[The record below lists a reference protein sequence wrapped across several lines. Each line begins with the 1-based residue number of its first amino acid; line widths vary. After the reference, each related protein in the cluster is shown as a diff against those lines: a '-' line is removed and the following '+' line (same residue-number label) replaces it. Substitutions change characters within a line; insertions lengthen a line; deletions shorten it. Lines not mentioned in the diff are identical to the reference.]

1 VEERCQA
8 RVLAVGRIPFPVPEL
23 TVSPGDEMRV
33 VGTSRGLM
41 ELAHLLAPSALMARS
56 DVND

>member
-1 VEERCQA
+1 M
-8 RVLAVGRIPFPVPEL
+8 LAVGRIPFPVPDL

-41 ELAHLLAPSALMARS
+41 ELAHLVAPSALTAKS
-56 DVND
+56 DANDYRGET